1 MRIGAAAAEE
11 TAGCA
16 DRPAG
21 IEAGLTLLKWTMSP
35 NPALSLA
42 PIAGVFMG

>member
-11 TAGCA
+11 IAGCA
-16 DRPAG
+16 NRLAR
-21 IEAGLTLLKWTMSP
+21 IEAGLTLLRWTMSL
-35 NPALSLA
+35 NLDLSLA